1 LSKFLPT
8 EPTIKISSILLVKF
22 SPHRNTTPEE
32 KEELMKIRT
41 WCSYAIYPSTAP
53 HKLST

>member
-8 EPTIKISSILLVKF
+8 EPTRKISSILLVKF
-22 SPHRNTTPEE
+22 SPHRNTTPEA